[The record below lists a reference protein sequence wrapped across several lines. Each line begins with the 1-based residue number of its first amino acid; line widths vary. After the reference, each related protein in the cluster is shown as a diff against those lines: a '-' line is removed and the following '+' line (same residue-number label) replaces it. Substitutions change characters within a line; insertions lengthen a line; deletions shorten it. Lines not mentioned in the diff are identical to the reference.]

1 MAALKKVFDPNIKL
15 LRVVEILTRKILW
28 TEKWNE
34 LSIHSQGWIRTQVR
48 GNLLGLILQNHSSR
62 GLQRMVVRQRQINGL
77 VESDSRRI
85 LPATRPHE
93 QKEQYYSCE
102 HPKMSGAHKGLKSRD

>member
-48 GNLLGLILQNHSSR
+48 GNLLRLILQNHGAR
-62 GLQRMVVRQRQINGL
+62 GFQRMVVRQRQINGL

-85 LPATRPHE
+85 LTTTSSHE
-93 QKEQYYSCE
+93 QEERHCRCE
-102 HPKMSGAHKGLKSRD
+102 HPRMSGTHKD